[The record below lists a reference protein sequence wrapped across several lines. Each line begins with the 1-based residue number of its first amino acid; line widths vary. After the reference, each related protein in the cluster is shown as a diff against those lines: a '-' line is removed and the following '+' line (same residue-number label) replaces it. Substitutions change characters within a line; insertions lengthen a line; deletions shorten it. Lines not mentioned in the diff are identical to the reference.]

1 MSKVMGTVLGLVVVG
16 TLAVTQASA
25 YQGSQSRMQQQQA
38 MYNQARMRSMVQAE
52 QQKQTQ
58 YRMQQQ
64 GMMQS
69 QQQMQARARAAAM
82 QNRYGGAGGG
92 QGLVD
97 RKQDGSCTTAAAPTR
112 LQVRDQK
119 QDGSCQN

>member
-16 TLAVTQASA
+16 TLTATQVGA

-38 MYNQARMRSMVQAE
+38 MYNQARMRAMLQAE
-52 QQKQTQ
+52 QQKQMQ
-58 YRMQQQ
+58 YRAQQQ
-64 GMMQS
+64 AMMQS
-69 QQQMQARARAAAM
+69 QHQMQARARGAAM

-92 QGLVD
+92 QGLRD
-97 RKQDGSCTTAAAPTR
+97 QKQDGSCTTAAAPTR